1 MIPHNF
7 LFEFTG
13 AVTTIRVAMAA
24 DVDAV
29 IAVSVDGVRI
39 IANLRAPTLSTCD
52 AIWLCSDHDPL
63 NDLGAELEGFIGT
76 PQQQLVV
83 TIVDNPKSGI
93 VTLSARQR
101 LARGL
106 GDARLPGTTVEKF
119 EHLTG
124 EVALVGDAFRRGLG
138 HRRRIRSSQIGL
150 GRPQRRRQ
158 DGRIA
163 LIGETHLRCDHRHGF
178 EIDRVFRF
186 VGHVRG
192 AILHLCN
199 FCIRVDTRNLV
210 RMRQLIALVHT
221 VHGRQV
227 VRRFRRDPKFLGHAA
242 EHFAVE
248 SAAVLTHDRAQRQ
261 IVGAPPLDAPFRI
274 NALEV
279 ARHLR
284 SQVPTR
290 RDRHCPP
297 LWHLIRRVD
306 LSGERINFGRDP
318 NIFKA
323 VAEDVAWR
331 DRHFGSRH
339 HQITLSIP
347 LPSQHSPSLPQS
359 LQGIEF
365 RKTPSS
371 LMGC

>member
-7 LFEFTG
+7 LFGFTG
-13 AVTTIRVAMAA
+13 AVTTIRVATVA
-24 DVDAV
+24 DVYAL
-29 IAVSVDGVRI
+29 IAVGVVGVRI
-39 IANLRAPTLSTCD
+39 IADLSSPTLSTCD
-52 AIWLCSDHDPL
+52 AIWLCGDHDPL
-63 NDLGAELEGFIGT
+63 NDLGAELEGFLGA

-93 VTLSARQR
+93 VALSARQL

-138 HRRRIRSSQIGL
+138 CRRRIRSRQIGL
-150 GRPQRRRQ
+150 GRPQRHRQ
-158 DGRIA
+158 GGRIA
-163 LIGETHLRCDHRHGF
+163 LVGGTHLRCDHRPGF
-178 EIDRVFRF
+178 ETDRVFRL
-186 VGHVRG
+186 VGHIRG

-199 FCIRVDTRNLV
+199 FCVRVDTRNLV
-210 RMRQLIALVHT
+210 RIRQLIALVHT

-227 VRRFRRDPKFLGHAA
+227 VRRFRRDPIFLGHAA

-261 IVGAPPLDAPFRI
+261 IVGAPPLDAPFRV
-274 NALEV
+274 NVLEV
-279 ARHLR
+279 ARHVR

-290 RDRHCPP
+290 RDRRCPP
-297 LWHLIRRVD
+297 LWHLIRRAG
-306 LSGERINFGRDP
+306 LSGARIKFGRDQ

-323 VAEDVAWR
+323 AAENVAWR
-331 DRHFGSRH
+331 DRHFGPRH

-347 LPSQHSPSLPQS
+347 LPSQHNSSLPQS

-365 RKTPSS
+365 QKSPPS
-371 LMGC
+371 LIGC